1 MISQHQEGVPL
12 YRQIAYQLI
21 GDIQTGVYKPGDKLP
36 SENQLAA
43 HYSVHRLTVRQAI
56 GMIVEQGMA
65 YRQQGRGTFVAQPR
79 LHYSIDTKTS
89 FSNSLLKLGYLPSL
103 RIINVQTIIAPEK
116 LANLLEVSANSILI
130 ELRVLRTGSPQIT
143 GNSIPEHEPLC
154 ISLSYL
160 PLDKFPNLPNQIYQ
174 SYSLYGV
181 LQKFYSIEP
190 KRIRTYIET
199 EIVSPE
205 DAELLRIPNGSP
217 VLITKATVQD
227 QEQHIIEHTISH
239 FRGDRFTLEVSD

>member
-79 LHYSIDTKTS
+79 LNYGINTKTN
-89 FSNSLLKLGYLPSL
+89 FSGSLLKLGYLPSL
-103 RIINVQTIIAPEK
+103 KIINVQTIIAPEA
-116 LANLLEVSANSILI
+116 LVNLLEVSPNSILI
-130 ELRVLRTGSPQIT
+130 ELKVLRTGSPQIT

-160 PLDKFPNLPNQIYQ
+160 PLDKFPDLPNQIYQ

-190 KRIRTYIET
+190 KRILTYIET
-199 EIVSPE
+199 EIASPE
-205 DAELLRIPNGSP
+205 DADLLTIPAGSP
-217 VLITKATVQD
+217 LLITKATVQD
-227 QEQHIIEHTISH
+227 QRQEIIEHTISR
-239 FRGDRFTLEVSD
+239 FRGDRFTLEVAD

>member
-12 YRQIAYQLI
+12 YRKIAYQLI

-43 HYSVHRLTVRQAI
+43 HHNVHRLTVRQAI

-79 LHYSIDTKTS
+79 LHYSINTKTS

-103 RIINVQTIIAPEK
+103 KIINVQTVIASEQ
-116 LANLLEVSANSILI
+116 LAILLEVPPNSILI
-130 ELRVLRTGSPQIT
+130 ELKVLRTGSPQIT
-143 GNSIPEHEPLC
+143 GNSIPAHEPLC
-154 ISLSYL
+154 VSLSYL
-160 PLDKFPNLPNQIYQ
+160 PLDKFPELPNQIYK
-174 SYSLYGV
+174 SYSLYGI
-181 LQKFYSIEP
+181 LQKFYGIET

-205 DAELLRIPNGSP
+205 DAALLQIPTGSP
-217 VLITKATVQD
+217 VLITRATAQD
-227 QEQHIIEHTISH
+227 QHQQIIEHTISR
-239 FRGDRFTLEVSD
+239 FRGDRFTLEVSG